1 VSSVSKISSS
11 SGTIACGAVWVKV
24 VIQQCGGVW
33 VSKQS
38 NAPPASTVGTVRTA
52 QWFKLFALY
61 RYAAFAAI
69 SSAQVKGHLVNE

>member
-1 VSSVSKISSS
+1 VSSVSKISGSR
-11 SGTIACGAVWVKV
+11 GTIASGAVWVKV

-33 VSKQS
+33 VGEQG
-38 NAPPASTVGTVRTA
+38 NASPASTVGTVRSP

-61 RYAAFAAI
+61 GHAAFATV

>member
-11 SGTIACGAVWVKV
+11 SGTIACGTVWVKV

-33 VSKQS
+33 VCEQGNTS
-38 NAPPASTVGTVRTA
+38 ATATVGTIRTTE
-52 QWFKLFALY
+52 WFEFFALY
-61 RYAAFAAI
+61 GHAALATI